1 MYSFILMLEFL
12 VNFAFSFALIMNY
25 PLFIAR
31 RLSLSAGGRKKA
43 PAVAVAVAAV
53 ALSVAVMMASVAI
66 VLGFKKEIRDK
77 VVGFN
82 GHITLYASPS
92 TPDEENI
99 VTMTPSLKKELES
112 LPYVIDFSLQ
122 AAIPAILKTG
132 SDFKGVYMKGLADKA
147 TERFISRNMEQG
159 KVVDFLNPD
168 NKNKI
173 VVSANAA
180 RQLDLHVGDKIDTY
194 FISDELRVR
203 RLEITGIFN
212 THFNQ
217 YDDLLIYG
225 SLPLVQQMGQIDSDQ
240 GTYIQVFTDDFDKI
254 DDYTIRLQQKLNEA
268 VADGRIY
275 RFYKTD
281 NVLSQGIGYF
291 SWLSLL
297 DTNVVVVLVLMMI
310 VGCITL
316 ISGMLIIIIEKKKF
330 IGTMKALGAPT
341 GKVRRVFVYLAVRIA
356 LWGILIGNLIMVT
369 LLLVQEKT
377 HIVPLDAESYY
388 IDFVPVSLSPLH
400 IALLDVGVVVI
411 TYFVLILPSRFVA
424 RISPA
429 ETMRYE

>member
-12 VNFAFSFALIMNY
+12 VNFAFSLALIMNY

-99 VTMTPSLKKELES
+99 VTMTPSLKNELES
-112 LPYVIDFSLQ
+112 LPFVTDFSLQ
-122 AAIPAILKTG
+122 AAIPAILKTR

-240 GTYIQVFTDDFDKI
+240 GTYIQVFTDDFDKR

-268 VADGRIY
+268 VADGRLY

-316 ISGMLIIIIEKKKF
+316 ISGMLIIIIEKKRF

-400 IALLDVGVVVI
+400 IVLLDVGVVVI

>member
-1 MYSFILMLEFL
+1 MLEFL

-25 PLFIAR
+25 PLFIVR

-112 LPYVIDFSLQ
+112 LPFVTDFSLQ
-122 AAIPAILKTG
+122 AAIPAILKTS

-254 DDYTIRLQQKLNEA
+254 DDYTMRLQQKLNEA

-316 ISGMLIIIIEKKKF
+316 ISGMLIIIIEKKRF

-400 IALLDVGVVVI
+400 IVLLDVGVVVI

>member
-1 MYSFILMLEFL
+1 MLEFL

-53 ALSVAVMMASVAI
+53 ALSIAVMMASVAI

-112 LPYVIDFSLQ
+112 LPFVTDFSLQ
-122 AAIPAILKTG
+122 AAIPAILKT
-132 SDFKGVYMKGLADKA
+132 SSNFKGVYMKGLADKA

-159 KVVDFLNPD
+159 NVVDFLNPD
-168 NKNKI
+168 NKNKV

-254 DDYTIRLQQKLNEA
+254 DDYTMRLQQKLNEA

-316 ISGMLIIIIEKKKF
+316 ISGMLIIIIEKKRF

-341 GKVRRVFVYLAVRIA
+341 GKVRKVFVYLAVRIA

-369 LLLVQEKT
+369 LLGVQEKT

-388 IDFVPVSLSPLH
+388 IDFVPVSLSPLY
-400 IALLDVGVVVI
+400 IVLLDVGVVVI